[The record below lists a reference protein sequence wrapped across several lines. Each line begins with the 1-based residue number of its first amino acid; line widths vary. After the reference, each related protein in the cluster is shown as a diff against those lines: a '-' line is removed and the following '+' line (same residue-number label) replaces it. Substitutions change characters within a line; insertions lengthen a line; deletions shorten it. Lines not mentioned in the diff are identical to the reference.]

1 MRKQRVS
8 CFLDTTGRSCFI
20 SEYEGITLSS
30 AVVSDDA
37 YSS

>member
-8 CFLDTTGRSCFI
+8 YSLDTTGRSCFI
-20 SEYEGITLSS
+20 SEYEANTLR
-30 AVVSDDA
+30 AVVSIDA